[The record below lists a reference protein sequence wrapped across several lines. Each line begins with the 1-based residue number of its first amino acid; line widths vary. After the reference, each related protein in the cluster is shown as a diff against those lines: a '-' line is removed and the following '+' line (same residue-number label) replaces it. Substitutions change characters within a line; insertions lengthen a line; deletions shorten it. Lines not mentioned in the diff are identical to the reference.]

1 MEKRNDDNEIVT
13 KGYLRSEL
21 KILSSS
27 MVTKEFLSNE
37 FTNFKK
43 EVASLIKESFDH
55 HMGFYMEAMNEKI
68 QFFMDGYADVPDKVL
83 ILRDKARENEYEHK
97 EFKLRIR
104 NLEGK
109 A

>member
-21 KILSSS
+21 TLLS
-27 MVTKEFLSNE
+27 
-37 FTNFKK
+37 TNLTSELKTHFDT
-43 EVASLIKESFDH
+43 SFNQ

-83 ILRDKARENEYEHK
+83 ILRDKAHENEYEHK